1 LLNAR
6 SRCSTI
12 DGIKAA
18 YLPLGRS
25 FDKVS
30 RASTGHPEKNLIV
43 FNVFVF
49 IVKVLSMNAMPSTGK
64 NRSGRNYLMRFI
76 VDNDNE
82 RWTYDENDN
91 DAENDENDQILD
103 RKEAIRIRI

>member
-1 LLNAR
+1 MTLCRRLGKRDELTKPDEVSEFRCVDR
-6 SRCSTI
+6 SIRRI
-12 DGIKAA
+12 QE
-18 YLPLGRS
+18 
-25 FDKVS
+25 FDC
-30 RASTGHPEKNLIV
+30 
-43 FNVFVF
+43 
-49 IVKVLSMNAMPSTGK
+49 KVLSMNAMPSTGK